1 MTDAEKMVKER
12 EPTAHEHW
20 KQAEMPVCEIIT
32 AKGKQLGFARND
44 AARSLPETIQA
55 AWEDAARRMG
65 ASGASGTRRTN

>member
-32 AKGKQLGFARND
+32 VKGKQLGFARND
-44 AARSLPETIQA
+44 ASRSLPETIEA
-55 AWEDAARRMG
+55 AWRDAARRIAG
-65 ASGASGTRRTN
+65 R